1 LSIRLRKIIVEHV
14 VTTGPGCAVRRAAEL
29 MNEHARARFLPV
41 LYRDVYVVEL
51 AV

>member
-29 MNEHARARFLPV
+29 MNEHARGGIK
-41 LYRDVYVVEL
+41 LYPNNKTNFAEKL
-51 AV
+51 